1 MPIVRFTAAALG
13 RRCAVVGCSRE
24 DVEPAIVSRDGGSVL
39 LDDAHQAF
47 PSLRGLGDVVATV
60 TTALGVKPCP
70 PCKERQKTLN
80 DAVPF
85 GTKQG

>member
-1 MPIVRFTAAALG
+1 VSIVVFTDAALE
-13 RRCAVVGCSRE
+13 RRCTVTGRSVESVAGAVVGRKLG
-24 DVEPAIVSRDGGSVL
+24 VVT
-39 LDDAHQAF
+39 LDDTHPAF

-60 TTALGVKPCP
+60 TTALGVKPCGG
-70 PCKERQKTLN
+70 CKERQKTLN

>member
-1 MPIVRFTAAALG
+1 MPLVRFTAAALE
-13 RRCAVVGCSRE
+13 RRCAVTGRSRE
-24 DVEPAIVSRDGGSVL
+24 DVEPAVASRDGGTLL
-39 LDDAHQAF
+39 LDDTHPAF

-70 PCKERQKTLN
+70 PCKERQKTWN